1 MSYEDA
7 ANTIRGR
14 FKTLIADGES
24 VDVQYDNAE
33 YDPGDEVWVRCTIRP
48 GSSEQVS
55 TGGTTRRFRNSGL
68 LIAEVFTPIGV
79 GESYELI
86 DTILDSFRAVTVSGV
101 KFKTPYPMVLGR
113 VESGIK

>member
-55 TGGTTRRFRNSGL
+55 HGRDSGFAGWDARREANAWWFH
-68 LIAEVFTPIGV
+68 A
-79 GESYELI
+79 
-86 DTILDSFRAVTVSGV
+86 
-101 KFKTPYPMVLGR
+101 
-113 VESGIK
+113 